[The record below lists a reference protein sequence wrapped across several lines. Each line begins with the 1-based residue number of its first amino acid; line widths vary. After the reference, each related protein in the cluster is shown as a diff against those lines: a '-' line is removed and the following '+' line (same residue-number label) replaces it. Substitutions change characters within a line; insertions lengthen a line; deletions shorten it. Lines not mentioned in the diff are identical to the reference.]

1 MKVAGCLLAAGVA
14 LGVVRISTAEA
25 AEAGLEGAWLQE
37 GTECADVFA
46 RSGKATAFKKP
57 VNIFAPAFI
66 ISGSQVRTPQASCR
80 IKSVKPAGERRV
92 LALSCATPVAVDQT
106 RAILAPAADGTLRRY
121 LNDQDTTGSS
131 YRRCN

>member
-1 MKVAGCLLAAGVA
+1 MKVAGYLLAAA
-14 LGVVRISTAEA
+14 LAVGATRILAVDA

-46 RSGKATAFKKP
+46 RTGKAASFKKP

-66 ISGSQVRTPQASCR
+66 ISGSQIRTPQASCR
-80 IKSVKPAGERRV
+80 IRSVRPVGDRRV
-92 LALSCATPVAVDQT
+92 LALTCATPVAVDQT
-106 RAILAPAADGTLRRY
+106 RAVLAPAADGSLRRY

-131 YRRCN
+131 YRRCT

>member
-1 MKVAGCLLAAGVA
+1 MRMGGYVVAAALAIGGAGM
-14 LGVVRISTAEA
+14 STAEA

-46 RSGKATAFKKP
+46 RTGKATSFKKP

-66 ISGSQVRTPQASCR
+66 ISGNQVRTPQASCR
-80 IKSVKPAGERRV
+80 IRSVKPAGERRILV
-92 LALSCATPVAVDQT
+92 LSCATPVSVDQT
-106 RAILAPAADGTLRRY
+106 RAILAPAENGSLRRY

-131 YRRCN
+131 YRRCT